1 MNENTSEQLKA
12 IQTWSGQRE
21 SLLFE
26 IGSLST
32 ERDRLSEA
40 VTEKSHSLT
49 DVALDISNAHGRL
62 TILKTLEEHSRSSVS
77 LDVAQLEARKSRLEA
92 ECVAKE
98 EYLKI
103 LDFRCS
109 EKVAEIGVLSLA
121 QDKMSDQSEVVDQIV
136 GQVIEKSL
144 SAVSEM
150 KVFMADIETIVGHVI
165 QKSNENVNQTN
176 IVLEKLPRY
185 IFELQKP
192 IPIRRVFEAPP
203 NTIIEPEDALK
214 ET

>member
-1 MNENTSEQLKA
+1 MDENTSEQLKA
-12 IQTWSGQRE
+12 IQTWSEQRE

-92 ECVAKE
+92 ECVAEE

-121 QDKMSDQSEVVDQIV
+121 QDKMSNQSEVVDQIV

-144 SAVSEM
+144 SAVSDM

-192 IPIRRVFEAPP
+192 IPIRRVYQAPP
-203 NTIIEPEDALK
+203 STIIEPEDALK